1 MILNDYRSA
10 WHLSIARVSDV
21 CGVLMLSRN
30 IRKRGTLMARITLEI
45 AGATVEQARDL
56 FVALLNDE
64 PYAVQVG
71 ELLDKHV
78 DMEAGLTLVSVT
90 E

>member
-1 MILNDYRSA
+1 
-10 WHLSIARVSDV
+10 
-21 CGVLMLSRN
+21 
-30 IRKRGTLMARITLEI
+30 MARITLEI